1 MKKEIKTNKVTVRMK
16 TKWEGIERTP
26 IIALIDAD
34 YILIEEANDLK
45 MVHVYAKDSFVDYGH
60 CVMSLFKEDGL
71 IITYK
76 NEEGDDIEVYGE
88 E

>member
-1 MKKEIKTNKVTVRMK
+1 MREEIKTNKVTVRMRIQK
-16 TKWEGIERTP
+16 DGIEITP

-45 MVHVYAKDSFVDYGH
+45 MVHVYQKELCVNYAH
-60 CVMSLFKEDGL
+60 CVMSLFKEDDL

>member
-1 MKKEIKTNKVTVRMK
+1 MKEEIKTNKVTIRMK
-16 TKWEGIERTP
+16 TQKYGMELTP

-34 YILIEEANDLK
+34 YISIEEEHDMK
-45 MVHVYAKDSFVDYGH
+45 MVHVYKKDSFADIGF
-60 CVMSLFKEDGL
+60 CAMSIFKEDGL
-71 IITYK
+71 IITYR

>member
-1 MKKEIKTNKVTVRMK
+1 MRKEIETNKVTVRMK
-16 TKWEGIERTP
+16 IQKDGIELTP

-45 MVHVYAKDSFVDYGH
+45 MVHIYQKDLFAHYAH
-60 CVMSLFKEDGL
+60 CAASLFKEDDL

-76 NEEGDDIEVYGE
+76 NEEGDNIEVYGE